1 MSKNENIVSDEL
13 LIAFIEKDLSAE
25 NKKFVEKSL
34 LADEKVFS
42 RFAIL
47 NQSIKNIKS
56 VNLEVTPDILRERLL
71 KSYKIAPKHEQNSIF
86 DKLLGRMNNFVTL
99 LAQPGPAVTVIA
111 TACVVLMMIGPFIG
125 TKEIINDAEDI
136 SAILNRIKEKQMRM
150 MSTSGNKNLSKDRYN
165 ATLPLIQ
172 KAKNKNFIVSIDN
185 NKMIIEQKLKIAR
198 DLTIISP
205 DEKTVLNKRIKEI
218 YNSVNITEFAGNDS
232 MRVVLETIGTIVYD
246 DWVKR

>member
-1 MSKNENIVSDEL
+1 MSKKENIVSDEL

>member
-1 MSKNENIVSDEL
+1 
-13 LIAFIEKDLSAE
+13 
-25 NKKFVEKSL
+25 
-34 LADEKVFS
+34 
-42 RFAIL
+42 
-47 NQSIKNIKS
+47 
-56 VNLEVTPDILRERLL
+56 
-71 KSYKIAPKHEQNSIF
+71 
-86 DKLLGRMNNFVTL
+86 
-99 LAQPGPAVTVIA
+99 
-111 TACVVLMMIGPFIG
+111 
-125 TKEIINDAEDI
+125 
-136 SAILNRIKEKQMRM
+136 MRM

-205 DEKTVLNKRIKEI
+205 DEKIVLNKRIKEI
-218 YNSVNITEFAGNDS
+218 YNRINITEFAGNDS

>member
-1 MSKNENIVSDEL
+1 MSKKENIVSDEL

-42 RFAIL
+42 RFAVL

-56 VNLEVTPDILRERLL
+56 VNLEVAPDILRERLL
-71 KSYKIAPKHEQNSIF
+71 KSYKISPKNEQNSIF
-86 DKLLGRMNNFVTL
+86 DKLLGKMNNFVTL

-125 TKEIINDAEDI
+125 TKEIINDEEDI
-136 SAILNRIKEKQMRM
+136 STILNRIQEKQMRM
-150 MSTSGNKNLSKDRYN
+150 MSTSGHNNLSKDRYN

-185 NKMIIEQKLKIAR
+185 NKMVIEQKLKIAR

-205 DEKTVLNKRIKEI
+205 DERKVLNKKIKEI
-218 YNSVNITEFAGNDS
+218 YNTIDITEFAENDS

>member
-1 MSKNENIVSDEL
+1 MSKKENIVSDEL

-47 NQSIKNIKS
+47 NQSMKNIKS

-71 KSYKIAPKHEQNSIF
+71 KSYKIAPKHGQNSIF
-86 DKLLGRMNNFVTL
+86 DKLIERMNNFVTL

-136 SAILNRIKEKQMRM
+136 STILNRIKEKQMRM